1 MKRILMLVLAS
12 LLVLGCFGAYAMTDG
27 TYAGEGQGNN
37 GPVKVAVTVANGAI
51 ASVEVVEHGETP
63 GICDLAIE
71 RIPKAIVD
79 GQTLAVDAVS
89 GATNSSNAILTAVE
103 AAVTEAG
110 ADIEALKKPVE
121 KNESDIVVTEREVKA
136 LVIGAG
142 GSGMAAA
149 TTLLEQGVDV
159 LLIDKMAQAGG
170 ATSLTGALINGG
182 CSNQQA
188 IRGSSDTV
196 ETIFMD
202 LMKYG
207 SFLNDARMTW
217 IFANNTGAAV
227 DWLHDTVGV
236 EFEEKLNYFPEH
248 TNDRALYPLGKKPG
262 YLTSTQEAHYKEIG
276 GELLTE
282 TKAEHLLFE
291 DGKVVGAECST
302 PEGKLVIHAD
312 AVVLAT
318 GGYGASVALRD
329 PSLTS
334 VLFYGSAA
342 STGDGIYLAE
352 EVNAKTH
359 YMQYLKSYPQGIEK
373 PLEGGNITPDGTRY
387 IANAYI
393 SPLASQAATLNDGA
407 IYVNKAGKRCMNE
420 NMDFVS
426 IKKAT
431 MKQEDKTIYLLLD
444 QKGYDN
450 WMNSMVT
457 SNSIPADAVETWLDK
472 GPESKPVFRRG
483 ATLEELGE
491 KAGIDGAALA
501 ATVDHFNE
509 MVAAGEDTDFGRTE
523 MSVPLDKDGNWYII
537 EQRLRMATSLGGLK
551 TSTSFEVYDVNEKVI
566 PGLYAC
572 GEVVGG
578 VHGDESMPSCMVG
591 WAITSGRLTG
601 FSVAEALANAG
612 K

>member
-1 MKRILMLVLAS
+1 MKRTLILVLS
-12 LLVLGCFGAYAMTDG
+12 VLLMMSFIGAFAMTDG
-27 TYAGEGQGNN
+27 TYEAEGQGNN
-37 GPVKVAVTVANGAI
+37 GPVKVAVTVEGDAI
-51 ASVEVVEHGETP
+51 VSVEVVEHGETP
-63 GICDLAIE
+63 GVCDLAME
-71 RIPKAIVD
+71 RIPAAIVD
-79 GQTLAVDAVS
+79 GQTLAVDTVS

-103 AAVTEAG
+103 AALTEAG
-110 ADIEALKKPVE
+110 ADIEALKVASEKAEEEQNVE
-121 KNESDIVVTEREVKA
+121 EREVEA

-149 TTLLEQGVDV
+149 TTLLERGVDV
-159 LLIDKMAQAGG
+159 LLIDKMPQAGG

-188 IRGSSDTV
+188 IRGATDDV

-207 SFLNDARMTW
+207 SFLNDARLTW

-236 EFEEKLNYFPEH
+236 EFEEQLNYFPEH
-248 TNDRALYPLGKKPG
+248 TNDRALYPLGKQPG
-262 YLTSTQEAHYKEIG
+262 YLTGTMENHYKEIG

-282 TKAEHLLFE
+282 TRALHLIME
-291 DGKVVGAECST
+291 NDRIVGATCST
-302 PEGKLVIHAD
+302 PNGILQIRAKAVIM
-312 AVVLAT
+312 AT
-318 GGYGASVALRD
+318 GGYGASVELRD
-329 PSLTS
+329 PSLTT
-334 VLFYGSAA
+334 VLYYGSPA
-342 STGDGIYLAE
+342 STGDGIYMARE
-352 EVNAKTH
+352 IGAKTH

-373 PLEGGNITPDGTRY
+373 PMEGGNITEDGTRY

-393 SPLASQAATLNDGA
+393 SPLASQAVTLNNGA
-407 IYVNKAGKRCMNE
+407 IYVNLQGERCMNE

-431 MKQEDKTIYLLLD
+431 MKQEGKTVYLLLN
-444 QKGYDN
+444 QKGYDA
-450 WMNSMVT
+450 WMTSMT
-457 SNSIPADAVETWLDK
+457 GSNSLSEEAVEPWLDAD
-472 GPESKPVFRRG
+472 PETHPIFRRG
-483 ATLEELGE
+483 ATLEELGQ
-491 KAGIDGAALA
+491 KSGIDGAALQ

-509 MVAAGEDTDFGRTE
+509 MVAAGEDADFGRAE
-523 MSVPLDKDGNWYII
+523 MSVPLDDDGCWYII

-551 TSTSFEVYDVNEKVI
+551 VSTSFEVYDENEQVI

-601 FSVAEALANAG
+601 MSVADALG
-612 K
+612 KGE

>member
-1 MKRILMLVLAS
+1 MKRILMLVLT
-12 LLVLGCFGAYAMTDG
+12 LLLTLCFVGAFAMTDG
-27 TYAGEGQGNN
+27 VYEAEGQGNN
-37 GPVKVAVTVANGAI
+37 GPVKVAVTVEGDAI
-51 ASVEVVEHGETP
+51 KSVEIVEHAETP
-63 GICDLAIE
+63 GVCDLAIE
-71 RIPKAIVD
+71 RIPAAIVE
-79 GQTLAVDAVS
+79 GQTLAVDTVS

-103 AAVTEAG
+103 AALTEAG
-110 ADIEALKKPVE
+110 ADIEALKIPVE
-121 KNESDIVVTEREVKA
+121 KAENQNVEEREVEA

-149 TTLLEQGVDV
+149 TTLLEHGVDV
-159 LLIDKMAQAGG
+159 LLIDKMPQAGG

-188 IRGSSDTV
+188 IRGATDDV

-207 SFLNDARMTW
+207 SFLNDARLTW
-217 IFANNTGAAV
+217 LFANNTGKAV

-236 EFEEKLNYFPEH
+236 EFEEQLNYFPEH
-248 TNDRALYPLGKKPG
+248 TNDRALYPLGKQAG
-262 YLTSTQEAHYKEIG
+262 YLTSTMENHYKEIG

-282 TKAEHLLFE
+282 TRAEHLIVE
-291 DGKVVGAECST
+291 NGRVVGASCST
-302 PEGKLVIHAD
+302 PDGTLNIRAQ
-312 AVVLAT
+312 AVVMAT

-329 PSLTS
+329 PSLTT
-334 VLFYGSAA
+334 VLYYGSPA
-342 STGDGIYLAE
+342 STGDGIYMGRE
-352 EVNAKTH
+352 IGAKTH

-373 PLEGGNITPDGTRY
+373 PLEGGNITEDGTRY

-407 IYVNKAGKRCMNE
+407 IYVNIQGERCMNE

-431 MKQEDKTIYLLLD
+431 MKQDGKTIYLIMN
-444 QKGYDN
+444 QKAYDN
-450 WMNSMVT
+450 WMASMGT
-457 SNSIPADAVETWLDK
+457 STNLTAETVEPWLDADA
-472 GPESKPVFRRG
+472 ESRPVFRRG
-483 ATLEELGE
+483 ATLEEAAA
-491 KAGIDGAALA
+491 KAGIDGAALQ

-509 MVAAGEDTDFGRTE
+509 MVAAGEDADFGRAE
-523 MSVPLDKDGNWYII
+523 MSVPLEDDGCWYII

-551 TSTSFEVYDVNEKVI
+551 ISTDFEVYDENEQVI

-601 FSVAEALANAG
+601 QSVADALG
-612 K
+612 KGE

>member
-1 MKRILMLVLAS
+1 MKRVLALTLILT
-12 LLVLGCFGAYAMTDG
+12 LLLGCVGALAMEDG
-27 TYAGEGQGNN
+27 VYEGEGQGNN
-37 GPVKVAVTVANGAI
+37 GPVKVAVTVAGDAI
-51 ASVEVVEHGETP
+51 VSVEVTEHGETP
-63 GICDLAIE
+63 GICDTAME
-71 RIPKAIVD
+71 RIPAAIVD
-79 GQTLAVDAVS
+79 GQTLAVDTVS
-89 GATNSSNAILTAVE
+89 GATNSSKAILAAAE
-103 AAVTEAG
+103 AALVAAG
-110 ADIEALKKPVE
+110 ADIDALKTPVVKAE
-121 KNESDIVVTEREVKA
+121 DEGIVEEREVDV

-149 TTLLEQGVDV
+149 TTLLEQGVNV

-188 IRGSSDTV
+188 IRGATDDV

-217 IFANNTGAAV
+217 LFANNTGAAV

-236 EFEEKLNYFPEH
+236 EFEDSLNYFPEH
-248 TNDRALYPLGKKPG
+248 TNDRALYPKGKQAG

-282 TKAEHLLFE
+282 TRAEHLIEE
-291 DGKVVGAECST
+291 DGRVVGAECTT
-302 PEGKLVIHAD
+302 PNGTLIIRAK

-329 PSLTS
+329 PSLTT

-342 STGDGIYLAE
+342 STGDGIYMAE
-352 EVNAKTH
+352 EVGAKTH

-373 PLEGGNITPDGTRY
+373 PLEGGNISEDGTRY

-407 IYVNKAGKRCMNE
+407 IYVNKSGVRCMNE

-431 MKQEDKTIYLLLD
+431 MKQEDKTIYLVMN

-450 WMNSMVT
+450 WMASMAT
-457 SNSIPADAVETWLDK
+457 STALTAETVEPWLDATE
-472 GPESKPVFRRG
+472 GAPVFRRG
-483 ATLEELGE
+483 ATIEEAAQ
-491 KAGIDGAALA
+491 KAGIDVAALA
-501 ATVDHFNE
+501 ETVAHFNE
-509 MVAAGEDTDFGRTE
+509 MVAAGEDADFGRAE
-523 MSVPLDKDGNWYII
+523 MSVALDEDGAWYII

-551 TSTSFEVYDVNEKVI
+551 TSTSFEVYDADENVI

-601 FSVAEALANAG
+601 FAVAEALASAE
-612 K
+612 

>member
-1 MKRILMLVLAS
+1 MKRILILVLAA
-12 LLVLGCFGAYAMTDG
+12 LLVLSCLGAYAMTDG
-27 TYAGEGQGNN
+27 TYEGEGQGNN
-37 GPVKVAVTVANGAI
+37 GPVKVAVTVADGVI

-63 GICDLAIE
+63 GICDLAME
-71 RIPKAIVD
+71 RIPQAIVD
-79 GQTLAVDAVS
+79 GQTLAVDTVS

-103 AAVTEAG
+103 AALTEAG
-110 ADIEALKKPVE
+110 ADIDALKVPVE
-121 KNESDIVVTEREVKA
+121 KEENLATEEREVEA

-142 GSGMAAA
+142 GSGLAAA
-149 TTLLEQGVDV
+149 ITLKEQGVDV
-159 LLIDKMAQAGG
+159 LLIDKMPQAGG

-188 IRGSSDTV
+188 IRGATDDV

-207 SFLNDARMTW
+207 SFLNDARLTW
-217 IFANNTGAAV
+217 IFANNTGKAV

-236 EFEEKLNYFPEH
+236 EFEEPLNYFPEH

-262 YLTSTQEAHYKEIG
+262 YLTGTMEEHYKSLG

-282 TKAEHLLFE
+282 TRAEHLIVE
-291 DGKVVGAECST
+291 DGTVVGASCST
-302 PEGKLVIHAD
+302 PNGTLVIRAK
-312 AVVLAT
+312 AVVMAT
-318 GGYGASVALRD
+318 GGYGASVELRD
-329 PSLTS
+329 PSLTT
-334 VLFYGSAA
+334 VLYYGSPA
-342 STGDGIYLAE
+342 STGDGIYMARE
-352 EVNAKTH
+352 IGAKTH

-373 PLEGGNITPDGTRY
+373 PLEGGNITEDGTRY

-407 IYVNKAGKRCMNE
+407 IYVNIQGERCMNE

-431 MKQEDKTIYLLLD
+431 MKQDGKTIYLILN

-450 WMNSMVT
+450 WMASMAT
-457 SNSIPADAVETWLDK
+457 SAKLTEDIVEPWLDADAETR
-472 GPESKPVFRRG
+472 PVFRRG
-483 ATLEELGE
+483 ATLEEAAA
-491 KAGIDGAALA
+491 KAGIDGAALQ

-509 MVAAGEDTDFGRTE
+509 MVAAGEDADFGRAE
-523 MSVPLDKDGNWYII
+523 MTVPLDDDGCWYII

-551 TSTSFEVYDVNEKVI
+551 VSTAFEVLDEADQVI
-566 PGLYAC
+566 PGMYAC

-601 FSVAEALANAG
+601 QSVAEALG
-612 K
+612 KGA

>member
-1 MKRILMLVLAS
+1 MKKLICLLTLAA
-12 LLVLGCFGAYAMTDG
+12 LLLGAVCGMADMTPG
-27 TYAGEGQGNN
+27 TYSAEGQGNN
-37 GPVKVAVTVANGAI
+37 GPVVVEVTVTDKDI
-51 ASVEVVEHGETP
+51 VSVEVKEHAETP
-63 GICDLAIE
+63 GICDPAME
-71 RIPKAIVD
+71 RIPAAIVD
-79 GQTLAVDAVS
+79 GQTLAVDTVS
-89 GATNSSNAILTAVE
+89 GATNSSNAILTAAQKALE
-103 AAVTEAG
+103 EAG
-110 ADIEALKKPVE
+110 ADMEALKQPVE
-121 KNESDIVVTEREVKA
+121 KAESTKVEEREVEV

-149 TTLLEQGVDV
+149 TTLMEQGRNV

-182 CSNQQA
+182 MSHQQA
-188 IRGSSDTV
+188 IRGATDSV

-236 EFEEKLNYFPEH
+236 EFEEALNYFPEH
-248 TNDRALYPLGKKPG
+248 TNDRALYPLGKKAG
-262 YLTSTQEAHYKEIG
+262 YLTSTMEAHYKEIG

-282 TKAEHLLFE
+282 TRAEHLIME
-291 DGKVVGAECST
+291 DGRVVGAECST
-302 PEGKLVIHAD
+302 NDGTLIVRAK

-329 PSLTS
+329 PSLTT

-342 STGDGIYLAE
+342 STGDGIYLAQ
-352 EVNAKTH
+352 EVGAKTH

-393 SPLASQAATLNDGA
+393 SPLASQAATMNDGA
-407 IYVNKAGKRCMNE
+407 IYVNKGGERCMNE
-420 NMDFVS
+420 NLDFVS

-431 MKQEDKTIYLLLD
+431 MKQDGKTVYLVMN

-450 WMNSMVT
+450 WMASMGT
-457 SNSIPADAVETWLDK
+457 STALTAETVEPWLDATE
-472 GPESKPVFRRG
+472 GAPVFRRG
-483 ATLEELGE
+483 ATLKEAAE
-491 KAGIDGAALA
+491 KAGIDAAALE
-501 ATVDHFNE
+501 ATVSRFNE
-509 MVAAGEDTDFGRTE
+509 MVKAGKDEDFGRE
-523 MSVPLDKDGNWYII
+523 QMSVALDDDGCWYII

-551 TSTSFEVYDVNEKVI
+551 TSTSFEVYDENENVI

-601 FSVAEALANAG
+601 FSVDGALAE
-612 K
+612 

>member
-1 MKRILMLVLAS
+1 MKRILILVLSALMLMS
-12 LLVLGCFGAYAMTDG
+12 FIGAFAMTDG
-27 TYAGEGQGNN
+27 TYEAEGQGNN
-37 GPVKVAVTVANGAI
+37 GPVKVAVTVEGDAI
-51 ASVEVVEHGETP
+51 VSVEIVEHGETP
-63 GICDLAIE
+63 GICDLAME
-71 RIPKAIVD
+71 RIPAAIVD
-79 GQTLAVDAVS
+79 GQTLAVDTVS

-103 AAVTEAG
+103 AALTEAG
-110 ADIEALKKPVE
+110 ADIDALKVASAKDE
-121 KNESDIVVTEREVKA
+121 EQTVTEREVEV

-142 GSGMAAA
+142 GSGLAAA
-149 TTLLEQGVDV
+149 TTLLERGAVV
-159 LLIDKMAQAGG
+159 LLIDKMPQAGG

-188 IRGSSDTV
+188 IRGATDDV

-207 SFLNDARMTW
+207 SFLNDARLTW
-217 IFANNTGAAV
+217 LFANNTGAAV

-236 EFEEKLNYFPEH
+236 EFEEQLNYFPEH
-248 TNDRALYPLGKKPG
+248 TNDRALYPLGKQPG
-262 YLTSTQEAHYKEIG
+262 YLTGTMENHYKEIG

-282 TKAEHLLFE
+282 TRAEHLIME
-291 DGKVVGAECST
+291 DGKVVGASCST
-302 PEGKLVIHAD
+302 PDGILNIRAQ
-312 AVVLAT
+312 AVVMAT
-318 GGYGASVALRD
+318 GGYGASVELRD
-329 PSLTS
+329 PSLTT
-334 VLFYGSAA
+334 VLYYGSPA
-342 STGDGIYLAE
+342 STGDGIYMGRE
-352 EVNAKTH
+352 IGAKTH

-373 PLEGGNITPDGTRY
+373 PLEGGNITEDGTRY

-393 SPLASQAATLNDGA
+393 SPLASQAVTLNDGA
-407 IYVNKAGKRCMNE
+407 IYVNIQGERCMNE

-431 MKQEDKTIYLLLD
+431 MKQDGKTIYLILN

-450 WMNSMVT
+450 WMGSMV
-457 SNSIPADAVETWLDK
+457 NSKSLTEEAVEPWLDADADTH
-472 GPESKPVFRRG
+472 PVFRRG
-483 ATLEELGE
+483 ATLEEAAA
-491 KAGIDGAALA
+491 KAGIDGAVLQ

-509 MVAAGEDTDFGRTE
+509 MVAAGEDVDFGRAE
-523 MSVPLDKDGNWYII
+523 MSVPLDDDGCWYII

-551 TSTSFEVYDVNEKVI
+551 VSTAFEVLDEADQVI

-601 FSVAEALANAG
+601 QSVAEALGRGA
-612 K
+612 

>member
-1 MKRILMLVLAS
+1 MKKKLVILIAS
-12 LLVLGCFGAYAMTDG
+12 LLIIAVTAGMAE
-27 TYAGEGQGNN
+27 TYTPGVYSAEANGNN
-37 GPVKVAVTVANGAI
+37 GPVVVEVTVTEDVITA
-51 ASVEVVEHGETP
+51 VEVKEHQETP
-63 GICDLAIE
+63 GICDVAME
-71 RIPKAIVD
+71 RLPKAIVD
-79 GQTLAVDAVS
+79 GQTLAIDTVS
-89 GATNSSNAILTAVE
+89 GATNSSNAILQAAE
-103 AAVTEAG
+103 AALAAAG
-110 ADIEALKKPVE
+110 ADIEALKTASGAEKEGKVE
-121 KNESDIVVTEREVKA
+121 EREVDV

-149 TTLLEQGVDV
+149 TTLFEQGVNV

-182 CSNQQA
+182 MSNQQA
-188 IRGSSDTV
+188 IRGATDSV

-202 LMKYG
+202 LMRYG

-236 EFEEKLNYFPEH
+236 EFEEALNYFPEH
-248 TNDRALYPLGKKPG
+248 TNDRALYPLGKKAG
-262 YLTSTQEAHYKEIG
+262 YLTSTMESHYKEIG

-282 TKAEHLLFE
+282 TKAEHLIVE
-291 DGKVVGAECST
+291 DGRVVGATCST
-302 PEGKLVIHAD
+302 PEGTLNIRAK

-329 PSLTS
+329 PSLTT

-342 STGDGIYLAE
+342 STGDGIYLAQ
-352 EVNAKTH
+352 EVGAKTH

-407 IYVNKAGKRCMNE
+407 IYVNIDGERCMNE
-420 NMDFVS
+420 NLDFVS

-431 MKQEDKTIYLLLD
+431 MKQEGKTVYLVMN

-450 WMNSMVT
+450 WMASMGGST
-457 SNSIPADAVETWLDK
+457 AMTAETVEPWLDATE
-472 GPESKPVFRRG
+472 GKPVFRRG
-483 ATLEELGE
+483 ATLSEVANKSGINAENLE
-491 KAGIDGAALA
+491 K
-501 ATVDHFNE
+501 TVAHFNE
-509 MVAAGEDTDFGRTE
+509 MVTSGVDEDFGRKE
-523 MSVPLDKDGNWYII
+523 MSVALDDDGCWYVI

-551 TSTSFEVYDVNEKVI
+551 TSTAFEVYDEQENVI

-601 FSVAEALANAG
+601 FSVSESLVE
-612 K
+612 

>member
-1 MKRILMLVLAS
+1 MKRTLAMFLILILAAS
-12 LLVLGCFGAYAMTDG
+12 LGLAEKYT
-27 TYAGEGQGNN
+27 AGVYSAEANGNN
-37 GPVKVAVTVANGAI
+37 GPVTVSVTVTDDEITA
-51 ASVEVVEHGETP
+51 VEVTAHSETP
-63 GICDLAIE
+63 GICDVAME
-71 RIPKAIVD
+71 RLPKAIVD
-79 GQTLAVDAVS
+79 GQTLAVDTVS
-89 GATNSSNAILTAVE
+89 GATNSSNAILQAAE
-103 AAVTEAG
+103 AALAAAG
-110 ADIEALKKPVE
+110 ADVEALKTPSAEAKE
-121 KNESDIVVTEREVKA
+121 GKTEERKVGV

-182 CSNQQA
+182 MSNQQA
-188 IRGSSDTV
+188 IRGVSDSV

-202 LMKYG
+202 LMRYG
-207 SFLNDARMTW
+207 NFLNDARMTW

-236 EFEEKLNYFPEH
+236 EFEDALNYFPEH
-248 TNDRALYPLGKKPG
+248 TNDRALYPKGKKAG
-262 YLTSTQEAHYKEIG
+262 YLTSTMENHYREIG

-291 DGKVVGAECST
+291 DGRVTGAVCST
-302 PEGKLVIHAD
+302 PEGTLTVRAD

-329 PSLTS
+329 PSLTT

-342 STGDGIYLAE
+342 STGDGIYLAQ
-352 EVNAKTH
+352 EVGAKTH

-407 IYVNKAGKRCMNE
+407 IYVNLSGNRCMNE

-431 MKQEDKTIYLLLD
+431 MQQEGKTVYLVMN
-444 QKGYDN
+444 QRGYDN
-450 WMNSMVT
+450 WMASMA
-457 SNSIPADAVETWLDK
+457 SLNAETVAPWLDATE
-472 GPESKPVFRRG
+472 GAPVFRRG
-483 ATLEELGE
+483 ATLAEAAE
-491 KAGIDGAALA
+491 KAGIDPEALT
-501 ATVDHFNE
+501 ATVAHFNE
-509 MVAAGEDTDFGRTE
+509 MVAAGADADFGRQE
-523 MSVPLDKDGNWYII
+523 MSVALEEDGGWYII

-551 TSTSFEVYDVNEKVI
+551 TSTAFEVYDTDENVI

-591 WAITSGRLTG
+591 WAVTSGRLTG
-601 FSVAEALANAG
+601 FSVAEALAE
-612 K
+612 

>member
-1 MKRILMLVLAS
+1 MKKFLFTMAASVLMMVVVTAS
-12 LLVLGCFGAYAMTDG
+12 AQAYTAG
-27 TYAGEGQGNN
+27 TYAAEANGNN
-37 GPVKVAVTVANGAI
+37 GPVKLKVTVSDDAI
-51 ASVEVVEHGETP
+51 QSVVITEHGETA
-63 GICDLAIE
+63 GICDTAIE
-71 RIPKAIVD
+71 RIPQQIID
-79 GQTLAVDAVS
+79 GQTLAVDTVS
-89 GATNSSNAILTAVE
+89 GATNTSNAILS
-103 AAVTEAG
+103 AAEQALAQAG
-110 ADIEALKKPVE
+110 ADVDALKTPAEKAENTNVE
-121 KNESDIVVTEREVKA
+121 EREVEA

-149 TTLLEQGVDV
+149 ITLQEQGVQV

-182 CSNQQA
+182 MSNQQA
-188 IRGSSDTV
+188 IRGATDSV

-207 SFLNDARMTW
+207 NFLNDARMTW
-217 IFANNTGAAV
+217 IFANNTGATV
-227 DWLHDTVGV
+227 DWLHDVVGV
-236 EFEEKLNYFPEH
+236 EFEDKLSYFPEH
-248 TNDRALYPLGKKPG
+248 TNDRALYPKGKKAG
-262 YLTSTQEAHYKEIG
+262 YLTSTMENYYKENG

-282 TKAEHLLFE
+282 TKAEHLIVE
-291 DGKVVGAECST
+291 DGKVVGATCST
-302 PEGKLVIHAD
+302 PNGTLNIRAKATI
-312 AVVLAT
+312 LAT

-334 VLFYGSAA
+334 VLFYGSAS
-342 STGDGIYLAE
+342 STGDGIYLAQE
-352 EVNAKTH
+352 AGAKTH

-393 SPLASQAATLNDGA
+393 SPLASQAVTLNDGA
-407 IYVNKAGKRCMNE
+407 IYVNKSGERCMNE

-431 MKQEDKTIYLLLD
+431 MNQEGKTIYLVLN
-444 QKGYDN
+444 QKSYDN
-450 WMNSMVT
+450 WMASMAT
-457 SNSIPADAVETWLDK
+457 STTLTADTVADWLDATE
-472 GPESKPVFRRG
+472 GAPVFRRG
-483 ATLEELGE
+483 ATLAEAAA
-491 KAGIDGAALA
+491 KVGIDGDALT
-501 ATVDHFNE
+501 ATVAHFND
-509 MVAAGEDTDFGRTE
+509 MVAQGMDADFGRAE
-523 MSVPLDKDGNWYII
+523 MSTALDDDGCWYII

-551 TSTSFEVYDVNEKVI
+551 TSTRFEVFDTDENVI

-601 FSVAEALANAG
+601 GVVAEAV